1 MSALLPLRIALR
13 FLKSSPGQSTL
24 IILGISV
31 GIATQI
37 FVGSII
43 VGLQADLLDTTI
55 GSAAHVTIKAPKE
68 SDPVRLTQKM
78 EDLFADDSRV
88 KQGTVLPARAV
99 SALFSNG
106 TDNTTLGV
114 IGGELDALDSIFKIS
129 SNLVSGKATLGT
141 RDVLLGKDFAEKF
154 GVHVGD
160 TISLRFQNNTTGSF
174 VVAGVYDLG
183 SSQFNLRNAFVA
195 GDVARNVL
203 GWRDNEYSD
212 IQVQLNDPYDSV
224 QVAQDWRKEL
234 KGVLIV
240 EWQSQNKSLLA
251 GLVSQSVSS
260 YMIQAFVL
268 IAVALGIASTL
279 AIAAVQ
285 KTRQIGIL
293 KAMGLSD
300 QGAGQVFLWQA
311 ALLGVGGSLGGVV
324 ASYALLALFSLAP
337 TPFKIAPQP
346 TLAAI
351 SAVIGVVIAVLS
363 SLIPIRSTS
372 RLDPIEVIQN
382 G

>member
-1 MSALLPLRIALR
+1 MSDLLPFRIALR
-13 FLKSSPGQSTL
+13 FLKSSPGQSAL

-68 SDPVRLTQKM
+68 SDPVRLTSQM
-78 EDLFADDSRV
+78 EELFASDSRV
-88 KQGTVLPARAV
+88 KPDTVLPARAV
-99 SALFSNG
+99 SALFSDGDN
-106 TDNTTLGV
+106 NTTLGI
-114 IGGELDALDSIFKIS
+114 IGGEIDDLDSIFKVS
-129 SNLVSGKATLGT
+129 SNMTSGKASLGSD
-141 RDVLLGKDFAEKF
+141 DVLLGKDFADKF
-154 GVHVGD
+154 DVRVGD
-160 TISLRFQNNTTGSF
+160 EITLRFQNNSTDTF

-195 GDVARNVL
+195 GDVARGVL
-203 GWRDNEYSD
+203 GWNDDEYSD
-212 IQVQLNDPYDSV
+212 IQVQLKDPYDSV
-224 QVAQDWRKEL
+224 DVAKEWRKKL
-234 KGVLIV
+234 AGVSVI
-240 EWQSQNKSLLA
+240 EWQGQNKSLLA

-300 QGAGQVFLWQA
+300 RGAGQVFLWQA
-311 ALLGVGGSLGGVV
+311 ALLGVGGSLGGVAV
-324 ASYALLALFSLAP
+324 SYALLALFSLAP
-337 TPFKIAPQP
+337 TPFTISAQP
-346 TLAAI
+346 LLAAV
-351 SAVIGVVIAVLS
+351 SALIGVVIALLS
-363 SLIPIRSTS
+363 ALIPMRTTS